1 MTSAQVNNA
10 KPGLI
15 DFMGRENTNLSIKN
29 DIHDFSKLMQEK
41 NIKTDTKNKASKN
54 EISTDSQS
62 DSNMVISKVKNTNKL
77 DKPTKTEKIE
87 EGKLQE
93 TIEKA
98 VNEVKKEI
106 ADTLEIS
113 VEELERVM
121 ETIGVFDL
129 TLLDFTQLSNI
140 FAEII
145 GEDTLTILTNEEL
158 SGTLNELMMVV
169 NGKVEE
175 LAEELDILPEEVVEV
190 LNNREKPADLKNVQL
205 QDETITEEKGI
216 DYLGLAEKVLKD
228 GGNEKNNFQLKSQD
242 EKTAG
247 TNELENVVEV
257 TNIDISK
264 NEIEKDKSSNA
275 ETNDNKGLDSSSNVV
290 QNFAETVLN
299 NLETAVSE
307 IAYTEESADAEGIM
321 KQIINQV
328 KVGVGREVTTMEL
341 QLHPE
346 SLGKL
351 DLQVAMKDGMFVAKI
366 TTENEVVK
374 NVIEAQLIQL
384 KETLEEQG
392 LKVSSVEVSVAKEGL
407 RQDLSQNSEN
417 NGNFNET
424 KKQSNRKINLQG
436 ITNLEDMELDQMD
449 EKEQIAAKMMLENGN
464 TVDYTA

>member
-10 KPGLI
+10 KSGLI

-29 DIHDFSKLMQEK
+29 DIHDFTKLMQEK

-54 EISTDSQS
+54 EISTDNQS

-77 DKPTKTEKIE
+77 DKPMKTEKIE

-106 ADTLEIS
+106 ADTLDIS

-190 LNNREKPADLKNVQL
+190 LNNREKPTDLKNVQL

-216 DYLGLAEKVLKD
+216 DYQGLAEKVLKD
-228 GGNEKNNFQLKSQD
+228 VGNEKNNFQLKSQD

-264 NEIEKDKSSNA
+264 NEIEKDKSNNA

-449 EKEQIAAKMMLENGN
+449 EKEQIATKMMLENGN